1 MACDVVVG
9 CIGFERS
16 NTLCEWLTGRKEVK
30 TTNYLDQ
37 HMMYLAD
44 AEIDEGRCFRI
55 QMYSVVRCLFFLK
68 MLIIL
73 RPFLKASSGL
83 LPLLQCLGLRSV
95 VALKI
100 MTLDQWPCNGHAGF
114 NEIFYPMWRGL
125 TLACPPKNKLFVHQ
139 DSAMGP

>member
-55 QMYSVVRCLFFLK
+55 QMYSVVRCLFFFK
-68 MLIIL
+68 DVDHSSA
-73 RPFLKASSGL
+73 FFKGFEWSTSVASMFG
-83 LPLLQCLGLRSV
+83 
-95 VALKI
+95 I
-100 MTLDQWPCNGHAGF
+100 
-114 NEIFYPMWRGL
+114 EISCGVEDHD
-125 TLACPPKNKLFVHQ
+125 T
-139 DSAMGP
+139 